1 MSRSCSRSRFHSARS
16 IVPLIATVMALALSG
31 VPGTS
36 GRVAAVGVDPNIQVT
51 PQNAQFGEV
60 MLGTTSPV
68 VQFTITS
75 SGDAPV
81 ELGARSTF
89 GDNAADFETTADT
102 CPVGALA
109 IGDSCT
115 IDVRFA
121 PLAEGT
127 RQAVITFAGNWA
139 SSPALLPLGGWG
151 IRPESGI
158 SWGTLYKPGP
168 SYTWTYGTA
177 LGRTVQ
183 DGTQRLHQAYA
194 SDRVSGAWA
203 NDTGPYAGIYYTR
216 GSSGSTWSTPRRITS
231 TSKHVIR
238 FGLAAAGSRVY
249 VAYATQTRIY
259 NYSPTAPRVLYVRR
273 NTNHGGGSSWQ
284 TSVRLTGTT
293 GRVDYP
299 TIAASGYDVH
309 VAWTNSVTGDIIVA
323 TSTDRG
329 VSFTKRVVGKTTV
342 SGASGFAGLPSVAVS
357 GSTVAVTW
365 VSDTSGTVKTRVS
378 TDRGTTWGTAETVG
392 SESLGYASTAV
403 RGSRVAVTWTTDDDV
418 VVRQRTDGTW
428 ADAMTVASLETGADP
443 VPYAPVVVLQESTR
457 IAVSWTEEEVNGLAG
472 AARLRWAESPDGG
485 ATWHVA
491 QTIAP
496 STTTSS
502 RRVNDWASVLWP
514 SAAKRYV
521 SWNGWRSGSASYR
534 QYLRI
539 GTGAPVASV
548 AATLWEPKPITGQPR
563 PTVRIAEEG
572 STRADTR

>member
-81 ELGARSTF
+81 ELGARSTI

-284 TSVRLTGTT
+284 ASVRLTGTT

-309 VAWTNSVTGDIIVA
+309 VAWTNSVTGDIMVA

-329 VSFTKRVVGKTTV
+329 VSFTKRVVGTTTV
-342 SGASGFAGLPSVAVS
+342 SGASGFSGLPSVAVS

-365 VSDTSGTVKTRVS
+365 VSDDTGTVRTRVS
-378 TDRGTTWGTAETVG
+378 GGSRHDLGYGRDGRVRVTRLRLDRRARVARRRHLDDRRRRRRPPADRWHLGGRDDRGEPRDRGRSRSVRAG
-392 SESLGYASTAV
+392 SRAPGVNSHRGELDGGRGQRPRRRGPAPLGGVARRRRDVACRPDDRAVHDNLLPTGERLGISPLAV
-403 RGSRVAVTWTTDDDV
+403 RREALRLVERVE
-418 VVRQRTDGTW
+418 VRIGQ
-428 ADAMTVASLETGADP
+428 LPP
-443 VPYAPVVVLQESTR
+443 VPAHRDRCASGLCGRDAVGAQADHRPAAPDR
-457 IAVSWTEEEVNGLAG
+457 
-472 AARLRWAESPDGG
+472 PD
-485 ATWHVA
+485 
-491 QTIAP
+491 
-496 STTTSS
+496 
-502 RRVNDWASVLWP
+502 R
-514 SAAKRYV
+514 
-521 SWNGWRSGSASYR
+521 
-534 QYLRI
+534 
-539 GTGAPVASV
+539 
-548 AATLWEPKPITGQPR
+548 
-563 PTVRIAEEG
+563 
-572 STRADTR
+572 